1 LAFVVW
7 ASAVPPLPFLALSYL
22 FEGPDAMTTALHNL
36 SLKSFAAVAYLAWLA
51 TLLGYGIWTY
61 LMSRYPANRVAPFTM
76 LVPLVG
82 LTTGWLVFGESL
94 QPIHFAG
101 GALLMAGLLI
111 NLFGAP
117 LFARLQW
124 KT

>member
-1 LAFVVW
+1 MT
-7 ASAVPPLPFLALSYL
+7 SALR
-22 FEGPDAMTTALHNL
+22 HL
-36 SLKSFAAVAYLAWLA
+36 SLQSFAAVAYLAWAA

-61 LMSRYPANRVAPFTM
+61 LMSRYPANRVAPFSM

-82 LTTGWLVFGESL
+82 LSTGWLVFGESL

-101 GALLMAGLLI
+101 GGLLM

-117 LFARLQW
+117 LFEGLQR
-124 KT
+124 KA